1 MLITGEIEPGIR
13 IGNFRIGTKKEDIL
27 SEIDDRYT
35 VWERE
40 DGFSIYTFDNYMLWF
55 EADGKLQQIMRESKI
70 MLIKELYENISEIQG
85 ESLAPLELWYNEMI
99 NKRIDELSILDISR
113 MLRQNELMPLAVS
126 KAMER
131 LIKNPLDGEMY
142 DGNLLYQ
149 VVDAIKM
156 HGASVDKQT
165 AEEFIKI
172 ANARKETYDWEFA
185 EEKAE
190 YDELLDTFKRLI
202 S

>member
-1 MLITGEIEPGIR
+1 MAAEG
-13 IGNFRIGTKKEDIL
+13 
-27 SEIDDRYT
+27 
-35 VWERE
+35 RE
-40 DGFSIYTFDNYMLWF
+40 CF
-55 EADGKLQQIMRESKI
+55 KI
-70 MLIKELYENISEIQG
+70 MLIKDLYDDVSEIQG
-85 ESLAPLELWYNEMI
+85 ESLSPLELWYNEMI

-149 VVDAIKM
+149 VVDAIKR

-172 ANARKETYDWEFA
+172 ANAQKETYDWEFA
-185 EEKAE
+185 EWKAE

>member
-1 MLITGEIEPGIR
+1 
-13 IGNFRIGTKKEDIL
+13 
-27 SEIDDRYT
+27 
-35 VWERE
+35 
-40 DGFSIYTFDNYMLWF
+40 
-55 EADGKLQQIMRESKI
+55 
-70 MLIKELYENISEIQG
+70 MLIKELYDDVSEIQG
-85 ESLAPLELWYNEMI
+85 EPLAPLELWYNEMI

-149 VVDAIKM
+149 VVDAIKR

-185 EEKAE
+185 EWKAE
-190 YDELLDTFKRLI
+190 YDELLDAFKRLVV
-202 S
+202 

>member
-1 MLITGEIEPGIR
+1 
-13 IGNFRIGTKKEDIL
+13 
-27 SEIDDRYT
+27 
-35 VWERE
+35 
-40 DGFSIYTFDNYMLWF
+40 
-55 EADGKLQQIMRESKI
+55 
-70 MLIKELYENISEIQG
+70 MLIKELYDDVSEIQG
-85 ESLAPLELWYNEMI
+85 EPLAPLELWYNEMI
-99 NKRIDELSILDISR
+99 NKRIDELSILDISC

-149 VVDAIKM
+149 VVDAIKR

-185 EEKAE
+185 EWKAE
-190 YDELLDTFKRLI
+190 YDELLDAFKRLVV
-202 S
+202 

>member
-13 IGNFRIGTKKEDIL
+13 IGNFRIGAKKEDIL

>member
-1 MLITGEIEPGIR
+1 
-13 IGNFRIGTKKEDIL
+13 
-27 SEIDDRYT
+27 
-35 VWERE
+35 
-40 DGFSIYTFDNYMLWF
+40 
-55 EADGKLQQIMRESKI
+55 
-70 MLIKELYENISEIQG
+70 MLIKELYDDVSEIHG
-85 ESLAPLELWYNEMI
+85 DSLAPLELWYNEMI

-142 DGNLLYQ
+142 DGNPLYQ
-149 VVDAIKM
+149 VVDAIKR

-172 ANARKETYDWEFA
+172 ANARKEIYDWEFA